1 MSSSHDVIDVIDVI
15 VIGAGISG
23 LSAAFYAARAGRR
36 CLVLEKA
43 KVLGGSIHTTRT
55 SDGFWYELGAHT
67 LYNSY
72 GSLLEMLTA
81 CNLRDAV
88 LERTKAPYRML
99 VDGKVR
105 SVPSQLAVGE
115 LFASAWRAFTERKTG
130 KSVGAYYGRLVGKGN
145 WKHVF
150 SPLLSAVPSQHADDF
165 PAEMLFKR
173 RPRRKD
179 FPRTFSLKNGLSTL
193 VDGLARVEGVTVQA
207 GVEVRSIARHAAG
220 FVVTAEDGT
229 QSSTSKLV
237 LAAPADVSATLL
249 APVLPAAFTA
259 LSKVRMAAIVST
271 GVHAARSAI
280 ALPRLA
286 GLVPVDD
293 VFFSAVSR
301 DVLPDD
307 RFRGLAF
314 HFRDGLSR
322 EQRLERIAKVTA
334 TDRGTFLEVSE
345 RQGSLPSP
353 ELGHSEIVRALDE
366 AIAKSGIY
374 LAGNYFGGLALEDC
388 VLRSKAEV
396 ERLLSE
402 KD

>member
-1 MSSSHDVIDVIDVI
+1 VSSSHDVI

-23 LSAAFYAARAGRR
+23 MSAAFYAARAGHR

-43 KVLGGSIHTTRT
+43 TTLGGAIHTART

-72 GSLLEMLTA
+72 GSLLDILTA
-81 CNLRDAV
+81 CNLREAV

-99 VDGKVR
+99 VDGRIR
-105 SVPSQLAVGE
+105 SIPSQLAVGE
-115 LFASAWRAFTERKTG
+115 LFASAWRAFTEQKSG
-130 KSVGAYYGRLVGKGN
+130 KSVGDYYGRLVGKRN
-145 WKHVF
+145 WKQVF
-150 SPLLSAVPSQHADDF
+150 SPLLSAGPSQLADDF
-165 PAEMLFKR
+165 PAEMLFKK

-179 FPRTFSLKNGLSTL
+179 FPRTFSLKGGLSTL
-193 VDGLARVEGVTVQA
+193 IEALAAVEGVTAKA
-207 GVEVRSIARHAAG
+207 GVEVRTISRDADA
-220 FVVTAEDGT
+220 FVVTAGDGT
-229 QSSTSKLV
+229 QASASTLV
-237 LAAPADVSATLL
+237 VAAPADVSATLL
-249 APVLPAAFTA
+249 APVLPAASTA

-271 GVHAARSAI
+271 GVHAVRDAI

-314 HFRDGLSR
+314 HFQGGLSR

-334 TDRGTFLEVSE
+334 TDARSFLDVSE

-353 ELGHSEIVRALDE
+353 ELGHPEIVRALDE
-366 AIAKSGIY
+366 ALAKSGIY

-396 ERLLSE
+396 ERMLRE
-402 KD
+402 RQ

>member
-1 MSSSHDVIDVIDVI
+1 VSSSYDVI

-23 LSAAFYAARAGRR
+23 MSAAFYAARAGRR

-43 KVLGGSIHTTRT
+43 PMLGGSIHTRRT
-55 SDGFWYELGAHT
+55 ADGFWYELGAHT

-72 GSLLEMLTA
+72 GSLLELLTA
-81 CNLRDAV
+81 CNLRDAI

-99 VDGKVR
+99 VDGKIR
-105 SVPSQLAVGE
+105 SVPSQLALGE
-115 LFASAWRAFTERKTG
+115 LFASSWRAFTERKAG
-130 KSVGAYYGRLVGKGN
+130 KSVGDYYGRLVGKRN

-179 FPRTFSLKNGLSTL
+179 FPRTFSLKGGLSTL
-193 VDGLARVEGVTVQA
+193 VEGLARVEGVTVRTAAEATAVARHPGGFIVTTADSAQISA
-207 GVEVRSIARHAAG
+207 RSI
-220 FVVTAEDGT
+220 
-229 QSSTSKLV
+229 V
-237 LAAPADVSATLL
+237 LAGPADASAALV
-249 APVLPAAFTA
+249 APMLPAAFTA
-259 LSKVRMAAIVST
+259 LSKIRMAAILST
-271 GVHAARSAI
+271 GVHAARGAI

-293 VFFSAVSR
+293 LFFSAVSR

-322 EQRLERIAKVTA
+322 EQRVERIAKVTA
-334 TDRGTFLEVSE
+334 TDRGAFLDISE

-353 ELGHSEIVRALDE
+353 ELGHAEIVRTLDE
-366 AIAKSGIY
+366 ATAKSGLY
-374 LAGNYFGGLALEDC
+374 LTGNYFGGLALEDC

-396 ERLLSE
+396 ERLLGE
-402 KD
+402 QR

>member
-1 MSSSHDVIDVIDVI
+1 VTSSYDVL

-23 LSAAFYAARAGRR
+23 MSAAVYAARAGRR

-43 KVLGGSIHTTRT
+43 KAPGGAICTTRT
-55 SDGFWYELGAHT
+55 RDGFWYELGAHT

-72 GSLLEMLTA
+72 GSLLELLTA
-81 CNLRDAV
+81 CQLRDAV

-99 VDGKVR
+99 VDGKIR

-115 LFASAWRAFTERKTG
+115 LVASAWRAFTEKKTG
-130 KSVGAYYGRLVGKGN
+130 KSVGAYYGRLVGKRN

-193 VDGLARVEGVTVQA
+193 VERLAAVEGVTVRVGA
-207 GVEVRSIARHAAG
+207 EVRSIARQADG
-220 FVVTAEDGT
+220 FVVATADGT
-229 QSSTSKLV
+229 QASAPKLV
-237 LAAPADVSATLL
+237 LAAPADESATLL
-249 APVLPAAFTA
+249 SPVLPAVATA
-259 LSKVRMAAIVST
+259 LAKVRMAAIVST
-271 GVHAARSAI
+271 GVHAARAAI
-280 ALPRLA
+280 TLPRLA

-322 EQRLERIAKVTA
+322 EERLERIAKVTA
-334 TDRGTFLEVSE
+334 TDPGSFLDVSE
-345 RQGSLPSP
+345 RAGSLPSP
-353 ELGHSEIVRALDE
+353 ELGHAEIVRILDE
-366 AIAKSGIY
+366 ALANSGIY

-388 VLRSKAEV
+388 VLRSKAEI
-396 ERLLSE
+396 ERLLGE
-402 KD
+402 KP